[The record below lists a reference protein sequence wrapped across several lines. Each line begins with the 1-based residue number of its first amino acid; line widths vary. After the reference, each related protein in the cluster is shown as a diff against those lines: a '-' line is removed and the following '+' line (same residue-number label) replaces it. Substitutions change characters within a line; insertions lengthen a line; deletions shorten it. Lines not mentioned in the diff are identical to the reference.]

1 MKRVGILIAIL
12 VFASMFTPFVLK
24 EANSA
29 DEIILGI
36 PTSIYT
42 PFGKENIKA
51 VQLAVEEIN
60 AKGGVKVGDKQMK
73 LKTEVID
80 TRCGEPTTPVHD
92 ALMAYEKLITEKK
105 PHAIVVGAF
114 RSEVL
119 IAAMD
124 VVAKY
129 KIPHLGT
136 IAQTPKF
143 QAQFATDPQKY
154 KYLFRVTTDA
164 AIDAMYA
171 NAMLDK
177 LKKDFNL
184 DKIYFIYQDTLW
196 AKAFAGLMSKH
207 VKETGWTELGFDAY
221 AAGATDF
228 SPALQKIKEQ
238 KAQVIGMVWDVPL
251 GAGIF
256 TKQYVSM
263 KVPALLFAGLVPPI
277 GAPQA
282 PKTIGPAVEYSLNLE
297 FPVGSSLPL
306 KKLPKT
312 VEFLDNFQKK
322 FKDLPEAPAV
332 NSSAYD
338 AVYILKEAIEKA
350 GTLDPDKLVEALEKT
365 DYKGVSGRIRFDK
378 NHTAIFGL
386 ENPEETGMCVVF
398 QWQKDSAGNLV
409 RVPVF
414 PDVVAEG
421 KVILPPWMK

>member
-1 MKRVGILIAIL
+1 MKKPIFCVLWVILLISWVGS
-12 VFASMFTPFVLK
+12 VTTFA
-24 EANSA
+24 A
-29 DEIILGI
+29 DEIVLGI

-60 AKGGVKVGDKQMK
+60 SKGGVKVGDKAYK
-73 LKTEVID
+73 LKVQIAD
-80 TRCGEPTTPVHD
+80 TRGGEPTTPVHD
-92 ALMAYEKLITEKK
+92 ALMAYEKLITEHK

-124 VVAKY
+124 IVAKY

-143 QAQFATDPQKY
+143 QAQFQTDPQKY

-184 DKIYFIYQDTLW
+184 KKAYFIYQDTLW

-207 VKETGWTELGFDAY
+207 VKETGWEELGFDGY

-256 TKQYVSM
+256 TKQYASM

-312 VEFLDNFQKK
+312 VEFLENFKKK
-322 FKDLPEAPAV
+322 FGDLPEAPAV

-338 AVYILKEAIEKA
+338 SVYILKEAIEKA
-350 GTLDPDKLVEALEKT
+350 NSLNADDIVAALEKT

-386 ENPEETGMCVVF
+386 ENPNETGVCVVF
-398 QWQKDSAGNLV
+398 QWQKDEKGNLV

-414 PDVVAEG
+414 PEFLAEG

>member
-1 MKRVGILIAIL
+1 MKKFIVFFCL
-12 VFASMFTPFVLK
+12 VFVISLGLFN
-24 EANSA
+24 EARPA
-29 DEIILGI
+29 DEIVLGI

-60 AKGGVKVGDKQMK
+60 SKGGVKVGDKMMTFK
-73 LKTEVID
+73 IEIAD
-80 TRCGEPTTPVHD
+80 TRGGEPTTPVHD

-124 VVAKY
+124 IVAKY

-143 QAQFATDPQKY
+143 QQQFATDPQKY

-171 NAMLDK
+171 NAMLDR
-177 LKKDFNL
+177 LKNDFNL
-184 DKIYFIYQDTLW
+184 NKIYFIYQDTLW
-196 AKAFAGLMSKH
+196 AKAFAGIMSKH
-207 VKETGWTELGFDAY
+207 VKETGWTELGFDGY

-238 KAQVIGMVWDVPL
+238 QAQVIGMVWDVPL

-256 TKQYVSM
+256 TKQYASM

-282 PKTIGPAVEYSLNLE
+282 PKTIGPSVEYSLNLE

-312 VEFLDNFQKK
+312 VEFLNNFQKK

-338 AVYILKEAIEKA
+338 SVYILKEAIERA
-350 GTLDPDKLVEALEKT
+350 GSLDPDKLVEALEKT

-386 ENPEETGMCVVF
+386 ESPEETGFCVVF
-398 QWQKDSAGNLV
+398 QWQKDSQGNLI